1 MLILTKILHPTF
13 HVSVHSMLPNDMY
26 SLLLSLVSQELCILK
41 WWTVVLVQLDSLKV
55 FLTGLVTNV
64 QCN

>member
-1 MLILTKILHPTF
+1 
-13 HVSVHSMLPNDMY
+13 MLPNDMY